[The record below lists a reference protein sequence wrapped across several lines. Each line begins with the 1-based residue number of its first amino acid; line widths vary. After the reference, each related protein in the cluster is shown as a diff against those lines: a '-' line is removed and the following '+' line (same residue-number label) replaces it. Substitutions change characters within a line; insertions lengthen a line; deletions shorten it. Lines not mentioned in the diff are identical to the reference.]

1 MKRNTEEKKEKQ
13 LDFGLKNP
21 PQNIYYKYKDQY
33 DLWLARLETHKFMKD
48 ILVWF
53 VLICSISLIFTQI
66 YTIETLN
73 RLPSQIP
80 VFSYFFTLS
89 MRLADSYWIYT
100 YPAISTIVLL
110 VGIYLSNRYFHKERE
125 LAKVL
130 LITILLAN
138 ISLAIIF
145 MKLVYTF

>member
-1 MKRNTEEKKEKQ
+1 MEKSKEEKKEKQ

-21 PQNIYYKYKDQY
+21 PQNVYYKYKDQY
-33 DLWLARLETHKFMKD
+33 ELWLARLETNKFMKD

-53 VLICSISLIFTQI
+53 TLIISISLIFTQI
-66 YTIETLN
+66 YTIETLD
-73 RLPSQIP
+73 RLPSKIP
-80 VFSYFFTLS
+80 VFSYYLTLS
-89 MRLADSYWIYT
+89 SRLVSSHWIYL
-100 YPAISTIVLL
+100 YPIISIVILL
-110 VGIYLSNRYFHKERE
+110 TGMYISNKYFHKERD
-125 LAKVL
+125 LAKTL